1 MKSCKMILKSILK
14 RKFERSYDEINTKM
28 QFLNIHLV
36 RIDFII
42 NKRVTMITTMMTV
55 AYSEVVTS

>member
-14 RKFERSYDEINTKM
+14 RKFERLYDEVNTKM
-28 QFLNIHLV
+28 QLLNIHLV

-42 NKRVTMITTMMTV
+42 NTRVTMITTMMTV
-55 AYSEVVTS
+55 AYFVVVTS